1 MAYGT
6 RIVIICYSLHNI
18 NPKYRTI
25 QNSMITTYTYIFFR
39 KNPWNNV
46 IPNEIS
52 AIFSQCNETHQENV
66 INYLHKNAY
75 ICCDFKL
82 SMNVKC

>member
-6 RIVIICYSLHNI
+6 RIVIICYSLQNI
-18 NPKYRTI
+18 NPKYGTI
-25 QNSMITTYTYIFFR
+25 QNSMINTYTYVFFW
-39 KNPWNNV
+39 K
-46 IPNEIS
+46 IQGIMLLNEIS